1 MKKTVFLLFAL
12 ALIPAATAA
21 QSKRKPHG
29 KAATKIAAKKTNDAS
44 APAVVETAPAAA
56 PTETPQK
63 KNERAAAPAENA
75 QVNQDQS
82 QPQKKNQSRD
92 ASKANQQTTALP
104 FVYEFAQ
111 PKFLVTRVLIEHD
124 ANGKGKIT
132 FEKQDLGE
140 PLTDPLQISEKSL
153 EKIKGLWNELNFL
166 DSTENYQTPD
176 KDFSHLGTMKLRLSQ
191 NEKTREAEFNW
202 TANQAAK
209 SLTDEYKKLTEQFV
223 WIFEM
228 NLARENFPL
237 NSPKLVDNLES
248 LMRRNLIS
256 DERQMLSYLR
266 EVADDERL
274 PLIARNHTKKIVER
288 IEKGK
293 DDK

>member
-1 MKKTVFLLFAL
+1 MKKIAFILFAL
-12 ALIPAATAA
+12 ALIPAASAA
-21 QSKRKPHG
+21 QTRRKPRG
-29 KAATKIAAKKTNDAS
+29 KAAAKTVAKKTSDTNSAPQIVETVVAPTS
-44 APAVVETAPAAA
+44 APA
-56 PTETPQK
+56 K
-63 KNERAAAPAENA
+63 KNERAAAPQTAE
-75 QVNQDQS
+75 S
-82 QPQKKNQSRD
+82 QIDETKNRAPQKKNQNRESG
-92 ASKANQQTTALP
+92 KTNQPIAMP

-111 PKFLVTRVLIEHD
+111 PKFQIARVKIEHD
-124 ANGKGKIT
+124 AKGTGKIT

-176 KDFSHLGTMKLRLSQ
+176 KDFSHLGVMKLRRTEA
-191 NEKTREAEFNW
+191 EKTREAEFNW
-202 TANQAAK
+202 TANAAAK
-209 SLTDEYKKLTEQFV
+209 NLTDEYKKLTEQFV

-256 DERQMLSYLR
+256 DNKQMLPYLR
-266 EVADDERL
+266 QVVDDERI

-288 IEKGK
+288 IEKEEK
-293 DDK
+293 